1 MDGWK
6 DYCFVAMAGR
16 DEVELLLLL
25 KGTVEGLLISQVAN
39 VWSIYGGLNRLHCAM
54 EKIFKHG
61 YKVYQEGEPDLWV
74 FINGLSWLQP
84 NLATSPTVVLESY
97 KESSHVPQHIISDKA
112 LTWLYKSLETH
123 TLSQK
128 LSWLLSDREHLLSC
142 YQSNAFLSQE
152 KFGEAAL
159 ICLRAVEHNQPTLLT
174 EINPC
179 LYMTKWNPK
188 VLKTHRRCSSYP
200 ETLERNSLW
209 AKAKTTMDIID
220 SQCEEGPELDESQTV
235 EEPATPISKCEIVQ
249 ESEKTDTL
257 HNVEDPSP
265 TVKQSKPTEVVV
277 SVTEPKNGC
286 SKISFDKIKAWS
298 SLPSLLGATLC
309 GDSTENSENGMIVTR
324 KTWNLTR
331 SNSSRSTKGHGGS
344 QTLPST
350 PYRSVKDIITTPN
363 RSSTVESKLFA
374 LDNSVGV
381 SKLSPSVIQVDYS
394 GLQHSDSPDVS
405 RQSRQTI
412 SKKVHI
418 NKQVSAKSV
427 VKNLEK
433 KKSRA
438 ARDESTPIKSNICEE
453 TKLSKSRKS
462 NKSDS
467 DLKTQLQSKDS
478 EVPPKMTRS
487 MTCDRI
493 IPCKSPPVLSPTDKR
508 RPGSATNLWEG
519 SKGSSLNN
527 SGTPLSWSRKSFM
540 EDGGNSVQP
549 MSTGYFPRPV
559 EGQSLFSFLS
569 SGQFSRA
576 NAELD
581 RENAHFSISEAM
593 IAAIEQ
599 VKCNKEVQT
608 APAPEDVADESD
620 EEIIQLKQRLRL
632 RRHQRQEEQRR
643 LILGVALLSDGKTD
657 TTTTDQSISP
667 LSTPPGTPSDSMS
680 TDGVEDMELDDS
692 QSISVL
698 KDSGL
703 SVSMASL
710 YSEAELSKNTITE
723 ESVNA
728 TQDSNWSAE
737 SVALS
742 LISQFSEKQLPRA
755 SDLKWLVS
763 EQETDQQLLPLPNS
777 WPVSPD
783 DVVDDDMRQA
793 ATPLR
798 GNMEWAPPRPQL
810 IFTVHPNPVRRT
822 LMAKQSYRCAGCGMK
837 VAPSY
842 AHRYRY
848 CEYLGRYFCTGCH
861 SNQTAIIPAR
871 VLTKWDFNRY
881 PVSNFSYRLLDSM
894 FMDPL
899 FNVAALN
906 PGLYRKARSLE
917 RCRKFR
923 QQLNYMKDLIFNC
936 RHAKELQ
943 EVLERES
950 HYMFSEVDVYSMVDF
965 EQVKQ
970 GELASRLQTLL
981 ALGNEHTSQCE
992 LCLAR
997 GFVCEL
1003 CSSKEIIFPWQI
1015 ARVSRCGDC
1024 GVCYHTRCLSSS
1036 CPRCKRISERK
1047 KKYEE
1052 AKLVEEDTDTGLSTP

>member
-1 MDGWK
+1 
-6 DYCFVAMAGR
+6 MAGR

-54 EKIFKHG
+54 ERIFKHG
-61 YKVYQEGEPDLWV
+61 YQISDQDGEPDLWV

-84 NLATSPTVVLESY
+84 NLATSPTLVLESY

-142 YQSNAFLSQE
+142 YSSSAFLSQE

-188 VLKTHRRCSSYP
+188 ILKTHRRCSSYP

-209 AKAKTTMDIID
+209 AKATTKATMGII
-220 SQCEEGPELDESQTV
+220 SSRCEEGQELDVAQVVNEATTLSQTPNV
-235 EEPATPISKCEIVQ
+235 NKEPV
-249 ESEKTDTL
+249 KTE
-257 HNVEDPSP
+257 HIMEVKNVEDV
-265 TVKQSKPTEVVV
+265 VKII
-277 SVTEPKNGC
+277 EPKNE
-286 SKISFDKIKAWS
+286 SLKISFDKIKAWN
-298 SLPSLLGATLC
+298 SLPSLIDIGLNRGND
-309 GDSTENSENGMIVTR
+309 DSNNTPTKKSLH
-324 KTWNLTR
+324 LTR
-331 SNSSRSTKGHGGS
+331 SNSSRSTKGHSGS

-350 PYRSVKDIITTPN
+350 PYRSVKCISDTPN

-374 LDNSVGV
+374 LEKATGV

-394 GLQHSDSPDVS
+394 GLQHSDSPDMPK
-405 RQSRQTI
+405 QSRPVVG
-412 SKKVHI
+412 KKIHST
-418 NKQVSAKSV
+418 KPSAA
-427 VKNLEK
+427 KNLTKSLNKRGKVLKMSTPLKAVSGSGDPPRDVSNIPSHVGKGQAPIPEV
-433 KKSRA
+433 KSRPK
-438 ARDESTPIKSNICEE
+438 STE
-453 TKLSKSRKS
+453 TAIPSKM
-462 NKSDS
+462 
-467 DLKTQLQSKDS
+467 
-478 EVPPKMTRS
+478 VRS
-487 MTCDRI
+487 MTCDRMTPI
-493 IPCKSPPVLSPTDKR
+493 KSPPMLSPSSDMR
-508 RPGSATNLWEG
+508 RPGSASSLWDGGKASSSTNL
-519 SKGSSLNN
+519 
-527 SGTPLSWSRKSFM
+527 GTPMSWSRKSFM
-540 EDGGNSVQP
+540 EDGGSSVQP

-559 EGQSLFSFLS
+559 KGQSLFSFLS

-599 VKCNKEVQT
+599 VKCNKESQ
-608 APAPEDVADESD
+608 ASPAQEDGADESD
-620 EEIIQLKQRLRL
+620 EEIINLKQRLRL
-632 RRHQRQEEQRR
+632 RRHQRQEERRR
-643 LILGVALLSDGKTD
+643 LVWGVTLLSDGKTD

-667 LSTPPGTPSDSMS
+667 PSTPPGTPSDSIS
-680 TDGVEDMELDDS
+680 TDGVEDMELDDV
-692 QSISVL
+692 QNILAL

-710 YSEAELSKNTITE
+710 YSESELAKNTSQDVPANT
-723 ESVNA
+723 A
-728 TQDSNWSAE
+728 QDSNWSAE

-763 EQETDQQLLPLPNS
+763 EQEVDQQLLPLPKS

-783 DVVDDDMRQA
+783 DADEDMRQ

-798 GNMEWAPPRPQL
+798 GNMEWAPPRPQV
-810 IFTVHPNPVRRT
+810 IFTLHPNPVRRT

-842 AHRYRY
+842 AHRFRY

-861 SNQTAIIPAR
+861 SNQSAAIPAR
-871 VLTKWDFNRY
+871 VLTKWDFTRY

-899 FNVAALN
+899 FDVLTHNS
-906 PGLYRKARSLE
+906 GLYRKARALD

-923 QQLNYMKDLIFNC
+923 LQLHYLKDLIFNC
-936 RHAKELQ
+936 RFAKELQ
-943 EVLERES
+943 EVLEREPP
-950 HYMFSEVDVYSMVDF
+950 YMFSEIDVYSMMDF

-1003 CSSKEIIFPWQI
+1003 CTSKEIIFPWQI
-1015 ARVSRCGDC
+1015 ARVSQCKDC
-1024 GVCYHTRCLSSS
+1024 GACYHTKCLSPSA
-1036 CPRCKRISERK
+1036 CPRCKRISERLK
-1047 KKYEE
+1047 KNQESKVQDDE
-1052 AKLVEEDTDTGLSTP
+1052 LDVVS

>member
-1 MDGWK
+1 
-6 DYCFVAMAGR
+6 MAGR

-25 KGTVEGLLISQVAN
+25 KRTVEGLLISQVAN

-54 EKIFKHG
+54 EQIFKHG
-61 YKVYQEGEPDLWV
+61 YQVFNQEGEPDLWV

-84 NLATSPTVVLESY
+84 NLATSPTLVLESY
-97 KESSHVPQHIISDKA
+97 KESSHVPPHIISDKA

-209 AKAKTTMDIID
+209 AKAKTTMDVIE
-220 SQCEEGPELDESQTV
+220 SRGEEGHDLDVGSAVDESV
-235 EEPATPISKCEIVQ
+235 APISKCEVVK
-249 ESEKTDTL
+249 EPEKINTL
-257 HNVEDPSP
+257 CNVEDPSP
-265 TVKQSKPTEVVV
+265 SISQPKCTEVI
-277 SVTEPKNGC
+277 TEPKNGC
-286 SKISFDKIKAWS
+286 SNVSYDKIKAWS
-298 SLPSLLGATLC
+298 SLPSLLGATVSC
-309 GDSTENSENGMIVTR
+309 DDKNSSENSVTGSR
-324 KTWNLTR
+324 KRWNLTR

-350 PYRSVKDIITTPN
+350 PYRSMKDILSTPA
-363 RSSTVESKLFA
+363 RSSTVESKLCA
-374 LDNSVGV
+374 VDNSIGV

-394 GLQHSDSPDVS
+394 GLQHSDSPDMS
-405 RQSRQTI
+405 RQSRQ
-412 SKKVHI
+412 SPVKKVHI
-418 NKQVSAKSV
+418 SKQVSVKSV
-427 VKNLEK
+427 AKNLEK
-433 KKSRA
+433 KKGRTVK
-438 ARDESTPIKSNICEE
+438 DESTPLKNEE
-453 TKLSKSRKS
+453 AKLGKSRKS

-467 DLKTQLQSKDS
+467 DLKTQMKESGS
-478 EVPPKMTRS
+478 TKMTRS
-487 MTCDRI
+487 MTCDRM
-493 IPCKSPPVLSPTDKR
+493 IPCKSPPLLSPIDKR
-508 RPGSATNLWEG
+508 RPGSASSLWDG
-519 SKGSSLNN
+519 SKGSYNN

-593 IAAIEQ
+593 ISAIEQ

-608 APAPEDVADESD
+608 APTTEDGADESD

-643 LILGVALLSDGKTD
+643 LILGVTLLSDGKTD
-657 TTTTDQSISP
+657 TTTTDQSVSP

-692 QSISVL
+692 QSMSVL

-710 YSEAELSKNTITE
+710 YSEAELSKNTISE
-723 ESVNA
+723 EHVSA

-783 DVVDDDMRQA
+783 DVVDEDMRQA

-842 AHRYRY
+842 AHRFRY

-881 PVSNFSYRLLDSM
+881 PVSNFSYRLLDFM

-899 FNVAALN
+899 FNVAAVS

-923 QQLNYMKDLIFNC
+923 QQLNFMKDFIFNC
-936 RHAKELQ
+936 RSAKALQ
-943 EVLERES
+943 EVLEREP

-1024 GVCYHTRCLSSS
+1024 GVCFHKRCLSSS
-1036 CPRCKRISERK
+1036 CPRCKRISERR

-1052 AKLVEEDTDTGLSTP
+1052 AKPVDEDTDIGLSTS